1 MSKQMLKKYI
11 TDMNAM
17 EATIATKIVLPKY
30 SGWNPKISLSMSTM
44 TTARTDAIIR
54 YTDALLNHQR
64 IPFLTSPAGFIS
76 GYITQNAIHATQ
88 RPTPIM

>member
-44 TTARTDAIIR
+44 TTA
-54 YTDALLNHQR
+54 
-64 IPFLTSPAGFIS
+64 
-76 GYITQNAIHATQ
+76 
-88 RPTPIM
+88 